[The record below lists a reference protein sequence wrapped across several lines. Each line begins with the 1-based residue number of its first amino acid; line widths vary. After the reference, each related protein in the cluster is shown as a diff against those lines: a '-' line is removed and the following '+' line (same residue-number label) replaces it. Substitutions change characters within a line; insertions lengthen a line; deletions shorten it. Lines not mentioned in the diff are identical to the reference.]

1 METDTEYLLGRKEI
15 ILSREHIHNQI
26 FNQKILV
33 TGAAGSIGRE
43 LVRQIISYNPS
54 QLCLID
60 QWELGIYEL
69 KSEFDTYPN
78 IEFELGN
85 ITDSTRMSAIFH
97 DFKPQLVF
105 HAAAYKHVSLL
116 ENHPREAIKN
126 NVIGTKIIADLSVQ
140 NHVEKF
146 VFISTDKAVNPFS
159 NMGVSKRMGELYV
172 LSLNDDPQSITQFII
187 TRFGNVLGSTGS
199 VYSIFKE
206 QIEKGGP
213 VTVTSPNA
221 TRYFM
226 SHFEAAQLVLEAA
239 AIGKGAEILVFD
251 MGLPILIYDLAKR
264 MIELEKST
272 MAKNIRIVFTG
283 LKNGE
288 KLHENLL
295 FDEEKLL
302 PTHHPKISIARF
314 ETAHKTDI
322 HLKIALLS
330 EALETATS
338 DQLSS
343 ILKNILSEN
352 KTAKTLYMQPKFAS
366 NNVFA
371 DNYSEIARSKCTYPP
386 ST

>member
-15 ILSREHIHNQI
+15 ILNREHIHNQI

-85 ITDSTRMSAIFH
+85 ITDSTRMSAIFN
-97 DFKPQLVF
+97 DFKPQIVF

-116 ENHPREAIKN
+116 EDYPSEAIKN
-126 NVIGTKIIADLSVQ
+126 NVIGTKIIADLSLQ

-172 LSLNDDPQSITQFII
+172 LSLNDDSQSITQFII

-199 VYSIFKE
+199 VYSIFNE
-206 QIEKGGP
+206 QIKKGGP
-213 VTVTSPNA
+213 VTVTSLNA

-226 SHFEAAQLVLEAA
+226 SHFEAAQLVLQAA
-239 AIGKGAEILVFD
+239 AIGKGGEILVFD
-251 MGLPILIYDLAKR
+251 MGLPIFIYDLAKR
-264 MIELEKST
+264 MIEKST
-272 MAKNIRIVFTG
+272 IAKDIRIVFTG
-283 LKNGE
+283 LKSGE

-302 PTHHPKISIARF
+302 PTHHPKISVARF
-314 ETAHKTDI
+314 ETVHKTDV

-343 ILKNILSEN
+343 ILKNILSDN
-352 KTAKTLYMQPKFAS
+352 NIAKTFYMQPKFAS
-366 NNVFA
+366 SNVFA

>member
-1 METDTEYLLGRKEI
+1 MEINTEYLLGREEI
-15 ILSREHIHNQI
+15 ILDKKHIHNQI
-26 FNQKILV
+26 FNHKVLV

-60 QWELGIYEL
+60 MSEIGIYEL
-69 KSEFDTYPN
+69 KAKFDKYPG
-78 IEFELGN
+78 IEFKLGN
-85 ITDSTRMSAIFH
+85 ISDLTSMTAIFH

-116 ENHPREAIKN
+116 ENNPYEAIKN
-126 NVIGTKIIADLSVQ
+126 NIIGTKIIADLSVK

-159 NMGVSKRMGELYV
+159 NMGITKRVGELYV
-172 LSLNDDPQSITQFII
+172 QVLNNNSQSITQFII

-199 VYSIFKE
+199 VYTIFNE
-206 QIEKGGP
+206 QIKKGGP
-213 VTVTSPNA
+213 VTVTSSNA

-239 AIGKGAEILVFD
+239 AIGKGGDIFVFD

-264 MIELEKST
+264 MIELEKL
-272 MAKNIRIVFTG
+272 IVSKDIKIIFTG
-283 LKNGE
+283 LKTGE

-295 FDEEKLL
+295 YDDEKSM
-302 PTHHPKISIARF
+302 PTYHPKISFARF
-314 ETAHKTDI
+314 GITHITDI
-322 HLKIALLS
+322 HSKIAILS
-330 EALETATS
+330 EALESETS
-338 DQLSS
+338 DRLSS
-343 ILKNILSEN
+343 ILKNILLEN
-352 KTAKTLYMQPKFAS
+352 KTAKTLYLQPKFAS